1 LRYLIRSD
9 SIRPLS
15 GVDTVSLLLR
25 IGHQL
30 AQKQPDLFRPE
41 LLEAVV
47 VQKIENVG
55 QGGTATGIR
64 IEDLTISPFRSTA
77 LRVEQNIGTLA
88 GNLIGI
94 EIARANLEPRMLQPD
109 VLAELALFGPAT
121 ALAGQRPGQIIV
133 VLIDG
138 LDEAIASR
146 EVQTILDW
154 LERFPEA
161 SSNVRFVL
169 SSRPHPRLRTLQS
182 VRGGALQTI
191 AIESFST
198 QVRNDTWAF
207 AKTLFSETGIFTNK
221 PPSARDAAIDAL
233 TAAAKGNFAY
243 LTAYSRSLRSA
254 IQSGDS
260 GMLEDLA
267 KFETL
272 PEGLLPLYATSGEQ
286 LPAWDGVGQ
295 RILAILSVAFAPVAL
310 DQLAALGGI
319 RAWKDDIRNVFE
331 NFVPL
336 LDQSTAGWQ
345 FFHPSLGEFLR
356 GDDNE
361 DISDIAVNMR
371 QWDARIVEH
380 YRKGTEWPDVIWHE
394 VDEYGLLNIP
404 RHLARSEGSRAVLP
418 VLSRKLR
425 LAMRDRFHTDLPFR
439 RVVEEATPDPMVE
452 SDIGRV
458 LADTMFLEMVSSGL
472 DRHAAQLE
480 PAVYGLLA
488 RVGRVDEALARAN
501 VQQPGLPKYRSLE
514 AIVACTPAE
523 LRGPLGPLNGVEMLV
538 AAALEVSSSSAN
550 GLFVGMDRYRCLLD
564 AACKMAVHDL
574 DRALGLVDSIDRS
587 FGDDRDRIIAAAIK
601 ATPHRAQELVAR
613 MTRGLSISVEI

>member
-272 PEGLLPLYATSGEQ
+272 PEGLLPLYAALVRRLRRQVELLGR
-286 LPAWDGVGQ
+286 LPA
-295 RILAILSVAFAPVAL
+295 AF
-310 DQLAALGGI
+310 
-319 RAWKDDIRNVFE
+319 
-331 NFVPL
+331 
-336 LDQSTAGWQ
+336 
-345 FFHPSLGEFLR
+345 
-356 GDDNE
+356 
-361 DISDIAVNMR
+361 
-371 QWDARIVEH
+371 
-380 YRKGTEWPDVIWHE
+380 
-394 VDEYGLLNIP
+394 
-404 RHLARSEGSRAVLP
+404 
-418 VLSRKLR
+418 
-425 LAMRDRFHTDLPFR
+425 
-439 RVVEEATPDPMVE
+439 
-452 SDIGRV
+452 
-458 LADTMFLEMVSSGL
+458 
-472 DRHAAQLE
+472 
-480 PAVYGLLA
+480 
-488 RVGRVDEALARAN
+488 
-501 VQQPGLPKYRSLE
+501 
-514 AIVACTPAE
+514 
-523 LRGPLGPLNGVEMLV
+523 
-538 AAALEVSSSSAN
+538 
-550 GLFVGMDRYRCLLD
+550 
-564 AACKMAVHDL
+564 
-574 DRALGLVDSIDRS
+574 
-587 FGDDRDRIIAAAIK
+587 
-601 ATPHRAQELVAR
+601 
-613 MTRGLSISVEI
+613 